1 MILEKFQNIFKI
13 PELRGRILFTL
24 AIFVIFRLGCFIPIP
39 GVDASALA
47 RSPIFQ
53 TGAFG
58 LMNVFA
64 GGALQRMSIFA
75 LGIMPYIS
83 ASIIMQILTIAI
95 PQLEQLS
102 KQGEEGRQKITQIAR
117 YATLPIGAIQ
127 GVALTYWV
135 QSMQGGAFVTRQ
147 GIGFILPA
155 VITLVTGTIFIM
167 WLGEKITERGIG
179 NGISLII
186 FAGIVAQL
194 RPAAGN
200 IGRLLGVGEI
210 TPFHLFLFAVIAAFV
225 IAAVV
230 VIYEGERRIPI
241 RYARRIVGRKV
252 YGGQTTYL
260 PIRIGGVGV
269 IAIIFAISVLL
280 LPTTLARFTPEGS
293 FLYPVMEQIT
303 QWLSPGALLYYLLF
317 ALAVI
322 FFTFFYTAV
331 VFNPVEVA
339 DNMRRYGGFI
349 PGLRPGRA
357 TAEYI
362 TAILTRV
369 TFVGALFFAFIA
381 VLPMIINRQLMH
393 QSLPFGGTSIL
404 IAVGVALDTVQ
415 QLESHLLM
423 RHYKGFMRAGR

>member
-1 MILEKFQNIFKI
+1 MILGKFQNVFKI
-13 PELRGRILFTL
+13 PELRYRILFTL
-24 AIFVIFRLGCFIPIP
+24 AMFLVFRLGSFIPVP
-39 GVDASALA
+39 GVNMEALL
-47 RSPIFQ
+47 RSNIFQ

-58 LMNVFA
+58 LMNIFA
-64 GGALQRMSIFA
+64 GGALRRMSVFA

-83 ASIIMQILTIAI
+83 ASIIMQLLTVAI
-95 PQLEQLS
+95 PRLGELG

-117 YATLPIGAIQ
+117 YFALPIAGIQ
-127 GVALTYWV
+127 GMGLCYWI
-135 QSMQGGAFVTRQ
+135 QSINNGAFVVVQ
-147 GIGFILPA
+147 GVGFLLPA
-155 VITLVTGTIFIM
+155 VVTLTTGTIFIM

-186 FAGIVAQL
+186 FAGIVAQI
-194 RPAAGN
+194 RPMSGN
-200 IGRLLGVGEI
+200 ILNILRTGQL
-210 TPFHLFLFAVIAAFV
+210 TPFMLFLFGIIAVAIT
-225 IAAVV
+225 AAVV
-230 VIYEGERRIPI
+230 LIYEGERRIPI

-280 LPTTLARFTPEGS
+280 LPSTLARFVPNPVFQTIAGWLNPGA
-293 FLYPVMEQIT
+293 FLYYV
-303 QWLSPGALLYYLLF
+303 LY

-339 DNMRRYGGFI
+339 DNMRKYGGFI
-349 PGLRPGRA
+349 PGLRPGKP
-357 TAEYI
+357 TANYI
-362 TAILTRV
+362 TGVLTRI

-381 VLPMIINRQLMH
+381 ITPLIINQKLLFN
-393 QSLPFGGTSIL
+393 SFPFGGTSIL

-423 RHYKGFMRAGR
+423 RHYKGFMKGRG

>member
-1 MILEKFQNIFKI
+1 MMLEKFQNVFRI
-13 PELRGRILFTL
+13 PELRRRIFFTL
-24 AIFVIFRLGCFIPIP
+24 AMFLVFRLGSFIPVP
-39 GVDASALA
+39 GVNMEALL
-47 RSPIFQ
+47 RSNIFQ

-58 LMNVFA
+58 LMNIFA
-64 GGALQRMSIFA
+64 GGALRRMSIFA

-83 ASIIMQILTIAI
+83 ASIIMQLLTVAI
-95 PQLEQLS
+95 PRLEELS
-102 KQGEEGRQKITQIAR
+102 KQGEEGRQRITQIAR
-117 YATLPIGAIQ
+117 YFTLPIAAIQ
-127 GVALTYWV
+127 GMGLCYWI
-135 QSMQGGAFVTRQ
+135 QSINNGAFVVTQ
-147 GIGFILPA
+147 GVGFMLPA
-155 VITLVTGTIFIM
+155 VVTLTTGTIFIM

-186 FAGIVAQL
+186 FAGIVAQI
-194 RPAAGN
+194 RPMTGN
-200 IGRLLGVGEI
+200 ILNIMRTGQL
-210 TPFHLFLFAVIAAFV
+210 TPFVLFLFSIIA
-225 IAAVV
+225 IMITAAVV
-230 VIYEGERRIPI
+230 LIYEAERRIPI

-280 LPTTLARFTPEGS
+280 LPSTLARFIPSPIFQTIA
-293 FLYPVMEQIT
+293 V
-303 QWLSPGALLYYLLF
+303 WLNPGALLYYVLY

-349 PGLRPGRA
+349 PGLRPGKP
-357 TAEYI
+357 TAGYI
-362 TAILTRV
+362 TGVLTRV

-381 VLPMIINRQLMH
+381 IAPLIINQKLLFN
-393 QSLPFGGTSIL
+393 SFPFGGTSIL

-423 RHYKGFMRAGR
+423 RHYKGFMRGRG

>member
-1 MILEKFQNIFKI
+1 MMLGKFQNIFKI
-13 PELRGRILFTL
+13 PELRRRILFTL
-24 AIFVIFRLGCFIPIP
+24 AMFVVFRLGSFIPVP
-39 GVDASALA
+39 GVNVEALL
-47 RSPIFQ
+47 RSNIFQ

-58 LMNVFA
+58 LMNIFA
-64 GGALQRMSIFA
+64 GGALRRMSIFA

-83 ASIIMQILTIAI
+83 ASIIMQLLTVAI
-95 PQLEQLS
+95 PRLEELS

-117 YATLPIGAIQ
+117 YFTLPIAAIQ
-127 GVALTYWV
+127 GMGLCYWI
-135 QSMQGGAFVTRQ
+135 QSINNGAFVVTQ
-147 GIGFILPA
+147 GVGFMLPA
-155 VITLVTGTIFIM
+155 VVTLTTGTIFIM

-186 FAGIVAQL
+186 FAGIVAQI
-194 RPAAGN
+194 RPMTGN
-200 IGRLLGVGEI
+200 ILNILRTGQL
-210 TPFHLFLFAVIAAFV
+210 TPFMLFLFGIIA
-225 IAAVV
+225 IMITAAVV
-230 VIYEGERRIPI
+230 LIYEAERRIPI

-280 LPTTLARFTPEGS
+280 LPSTLARFIPSPLFQTIAG
-293 FLYPVMEQIT
+293 
-303 QWLSPGALLYYLLF
+303 WLNPGALLYYVLY

-349 PGLRPGRA
+349 PGLRPGKP
-357 TAEYI
+357 TASYI
-362 TAILTRV
+362 TGVLTRV

-381 VLPMIINRQLMH
+381 IAPLIINQKLLFN
-393 QSLPFGGTSIL
+393 SFPFGGTSIL

-423 RHYKGFMRAGR
+423 RHYKGFMRGRG

>member
-1 MILEKFQNIFKI
+1 MWDKFQNIFRI
-13 PELRGRILFTL
+13 PELRHRILFTL
-24 AIFVIFRLGCFIPIP
+24 AMFLVFRVGSFIPIP
-39 GVDASALA
+39 GVDVGALA
-47 RSPIFQ
+47 RTPIFQ

-58 LMNVFA
+58 LMNIFA

-83 ASIIMQILTIAI
+83 ASIIMQLLTVAI
-95 PQLEQLS
+95 PRLEQLGR
-102 KQGEEGRQKITQIAR
+102 QGEEGRKKIAQFAR
-117 YATLPIGAIQ
+117 FGALPIAAVQGGALSVWI
-127 GVALTYWV
+127 
-135 QSMQGGAFVTRQ
+135 QSMEGGAFVSSQ
-147 GIGFILPA
+147 GISFILPA
-155 VITLVTGTIFIM
+155 VITMATGTIFIM
-167 WLGEKITERGIG
+167 WLGEKITEMGIG

-186 FAGIVAQL
+186 FAGIVAQI

-200 IGRLLGVGEI
+200 IIQIIRTGQL
-210 TPFHLFLFAVIAAFV
+210 TPFVLLIFAIIAIFV
-225 IAAVV
+225 TAAVV
-230 VIYEGERRIPI
+230 LIYQAERRVPI

-252 YGGQTTYL
+252 YGGQSTYL

-280 LPTTLARFTPEGS
+280 LPSTLARFIPH
-293 FLYPVMEQIT
+293 PVT
-303 QWLSPGALLYYLLF
+303 QEIARWLSPGALLYYVLY

-349 PGLRPGRA
+349 PGLRPGRP

-362 TAILTRV
+362 TTILTRV
-369 TFVGALFFAFIA
+369 TFVGALFFASIA
-381 VLPMIINRQLMH
+381 VLPVILNRELLFN
-393 QSLPFGGTSIL
+393 SFPFGGTSIL

-423 RHYKGFMRAGR
+423 RHYKGFMKGA

>member
-1 MILEKFQNIFKI
+1 MMLEKFQNIFRI
-13 PELRGRILFTL
+13 PELRRRILFTL
-24 AIFVIFRLGCFIPIP
+24 AMFLVFRLGSFIPVP
-39 GVDASALA
+39 GVNVEALL
-47 RSPIFQ
+47 RSNIFQ

-58 LMNVFA
+58 LMNIFA
-64 GGALQRMSIFA
+64 GGALRRMSIFA

-83 ASIIMQILTIAI
+83 ASIIMQLLTVAI
-95 PQLEQLS
+95 PRLEELS

-117 YATLPIGAIQ
+117 YFTLPIATIQ
-127 GVALTYWV
+127 GMGLCYWI
-135 QSMQGGAFVTRQ
+135 QSINNGAFVVTQ
-147 GIGFILPA
+147 GIGFMLPA
-155 VITLVTGTIFIM
+155 VVTLTTGTMFIM

-186 FAGIVAQL
+186 FAGIVAQIRPMTGNVLNIL
-194 RPAAGN
+194 RTGQ
-200 IGRLLGVGEI
+200 L
-210 TPFHLFLFAVIAAFV
+210 TPFVLFLFGIIA
-225 IAAVV
+225 IMITAAVV
-230 VIYEGERRIPI
+230 LVYEAERRIPI

-280 LPTTLARFTPEGS
+280 LPSTLARFVPSPIFQTIAE
-293 FLYPVMEQIT
+293 
-303 QWLSPGALLYYLLF
+303 WLNPGALLYYVLY

-339 DNMRRYGGFI
+339 DNMRKYGGFI
-349 PGLRPGRA
+349 PGLRPGKP
-357 TAEYI
+357 TASYI
-362 TAILTRV
+362 TGVLTRV
-369 TFVGALFFAFIA
+369 TSVGALFFAFIA
-381 VLPMIINRQLMH
+381 VAPLIINQNLLFN
-393 QSLPFGGTSIL
+393 SFPFGGTSIL

-423 RHYKGFMRAGR
+423 RHYKGFMRGRG

>member
-1 MILEKFQNIFKI
+1 MMLGKFQNIFKI
-13 PELRGRILFTL
+13 PELRRRILFTL
-24 AIFVIFRLGCFIPIP
+24 AMFLVFRLGSFIPVP
-39 GVDASALA
+39 GVNVDALLQSN
-47 RSPIFQ
+47 IFQ

-58 LMNVFA
+58 LMNIFA
-64 GGALQRMSIFA
+64 GGALRRMSIFA

-83 ASIIMQILTIAI
+83 ASIIMQLLTVAI
-95 PQLEQLS
+95 PRLEELS

-117 YATLPIGAIQ
+117 YFTLPIAAVQGMGLCYWIQ
-127 GVALTYWV
+127 
-135 QSMQGGAFVTRQ
+135 SINNGAFVVTQ
-147 GIGFILPA
+147 GVSFLLPA
-155 VITLVTGTIFIM
+155 VVTLTTGTLFIM

-186 FAGIVAQL
+186 FAGIVAQI
-194 RPAAGN
+194 RPMTGN
-200 IGRLLGVGEI
+200 ILNIVRTGQL
-210 TPFHLFLFAVIAAFV
+210 TPFVLFLFGIIA
-225 IAAVV
+225 IMITAAVV
-230 VIYEGERRIPI
+230 LIYEAERRIPI

-280 LPTTLARFTPEGS
+280 LPSTLARFIPS
-293 FLYPVMEQIT
+293 PVFQT
-303 QWLSPGALLYYLLF
+303 VAGWLNPGALLYYVLY

-339 DNMRRYGGFI
+339 DNMRKYGGFI
-349 PGLRPGRA
+349 PGLRPGKP
-357 TAEYI
+357 TASYI
-362 TAILTRV
+362 TGVLTRV

-381 VLPMIINRQLMH
+381 VAPLIINQRL
-393 QSLPFGGTSIL
+393 LFNTFPFGGTSIL

-423 RHYKGFMRAGR
+423 RHYKGFMRGRG

>member
-1 MILEKFQNIFKI
+1 MMLGKFQNIFKI
-13 PELRGRILFTL
+13 PELRRRILFTL
-24 AIFVIFRLGCFIPIP
+24 AMFVVFRLGSFIPVP
-39 GVDASALA
+39 GVNVEALL
-47 RSPIFQ
+47 RSNIFQ

-58 LMNVFA
+58 LMNIFA
-64 GGALQRMSIFA
+64 GGALRRMSIFA

-83 ASIIMQILTIAI
+83 ASIIMQLLTVAI
-95 PQLEQLS
+95 PRLEELS

-117 YATLPIGAIQ
+117 YFTLPIAAIQ
-127 GVALTYWV
+127 GMGLCYWI
-135 QSMQGGAFVTRQ
+135 QSINNGAFVVTR
-147 GIGFILPA
+147 GVGFMLPA
-155 VITLVTGTIFIM
+155 VVTLTTGTIFIM

-186 FAGIVAQL
+186 FAGIVAQI
-194 RPAAGN
+194 RPMTGN
-200 IGRLLGVGEI
+200 ILNILRTGQL
-210 TPFHLFLFAVIAAFV
+210 TPFMLFLFGIIA
-225 IAAVV
+225 IMITAAVV
-230 VIYEGERRIPI
+230 LIYEAERRIPI

-280 LPTTLARFTPEGS
+280 LPSTLARFIPSPLFQTIAG
-293 FLYPVMEQIT
+293 
-303 QWLSPGALLYYLLF
+303 WLNPGALLYYVLY

-349 PGLRPGRA
+349 PGLRPGKP
-357 TAEYI
+357 TASYI
-362 TAILTRV
+362 TGVLTRV

-381 VLPMIINRQLMH
+381 IAPLIINQKLLFN
-393 QSLPFGGTSIL
+393 SFPFGGTSIL

-423 RHYKGFMRAGR
+423 RHYKGFMRGRG